1 MNHTRVRRDLLILP
15 DVLETEETAGFV
27 CHDVATGE
35 NFYLDIPK
43 ELSQGSV
50 DMENRQRANVLPRSK
65 VLQHSGY

>member
-1 MNHTRVRRDLLILP
+1 MNHARVRRDLLILP

-35 NFYLDIPK
+35 NFYLDIPT

-50 DMENRQRANVLPRSK
+50 NMKNRLRANVIVYS
-65 VLQHSGY
+65 S